1 MNIDDKI
8 NQLNIILP
16 KPPPPVGSYVAT
28 KEVGKLLY
36 ISGQIPLIPETM
48 ELVSG
53 NIEEETHQVMKNL
66 ESIIKKAKMSFKNV
80 VKSTIYLDN
89 MKNFSKVNNVYG
101 SYFEKGDEPA
111 RETVA
116 VRSLP
121 KGVRI
126 EISMI
131 AVN

>member
-1 MNIDDKI
+1 MKKEIISTSQAPSAIGPYNQSIKI
-8 NQLNIILP
+8 NN
-16 KPPPPVGSYVAT
+16 T
-28 KEVGKLLY
+28 LY
-36 ISGQIPLIPETM
+36 ISGQIPLVPKTM

-89 MKNFSKVNNVYG
+89 MKNFPKVNNVYG

>member
-1 MNIDDKI
+1 MKKKIISTPQAPSAIGPYNQSIKI
-8 NQLNIILP
+8 ND
-16 KPPPPVGSYVAT
+16 T
-28 KEVGKLLY
+28 LY
-36 ISGQIPLIPETM
+36 ISGQIPLLPKTM

-66 ESIIKKAKMSFKNV
+66 ESIKNKAKMTFKNV

>member
-1 MNIDDKI
+1 MKKKVI
-8 NQLNIILP
+8 NT
-16 KPPPPVGSYVAT
+16 T
-28 KEVGKLLY
+28 KAPSAIGPYNQSIRANDTLF
-36 ISGQIPLIPETM
+36 ISGQIPLVPKTM
-48 ELVSG
+48 ELISG

-80 VKSTIYLDN
+80 VKATIYLDD
-89 MKNFSKVNNVYG
+89 MKNFSKVNEVYG

-121 KGVRI
+121 KRVRI

>member
-1 MNIDDKI
+1 MKKEIISTSQAPSAIGPYNQSIKI
-8 NQLNIILP
+8 ND
-16 KPPPPVGSYVAT
+16 T
-28 KEVGKLLY
+28 LY
-36 ISGQIPLIPETM
+36 ISGQIPLVPKTM

-131 AVN
+131 AVK

>member
-1 MNIDDKI
+1 MKKKVI
-8 NQLNIILP
+8 NT
-16 KPPPPVGSYVAT
+16 T
-28 KEVGKLLY
+28 KAPSAIGPYNQSIRVNDTLF
-36 ISGQIPLIPETM
+36 ISGQIPLVPKTM
-48 ELVSG
+48 ELISG

-66 ESIIKKAKMSFKNV
+66 ESIIKKAKMSFKKV
-80 VKSTIYLDN
+80 VKSTIYLDD
-89 MKNFSKVNNVYG
+89 MKNFSKVNEVYG

-116 VRSLP
+116 VKSLP

>member
-1 MNIDDKI
+1 MKKEIINTSQAPSTIGPYNQSIKI
-8 NQLNIILP
+8 NN
-16 KPPPPVGSYVAT
+16 T
-28 KEVGKLLY
+28 LY
-36 ISGQIPLIPETM
+36 ISGQIPLVPKTM

-53 NIEEETHQVMKNL
+53 KIEEETHQVMKNL
-66 ESIIKKAKMSFKNV
+66 ESILKKAKMSFKNV

-89 MKNFSKVNNVYG
+89 MKNFPKVNNVYG

-121 KGVRI
+121 NGVRI

>member
-1 MNIDDKI
+1 MKKEIISTSQAPSAIGPYNQSVKI
-8 NQLNIILP
+8 ND
-16 KPPPPVGSYVAT
+16 T
-28 KEVGKLLY
+28 LY
-36 ISGQIPLIPETM
+36 ISGQIPLVPKTM

-66 ESIIKKAKMSFKNV
+66 ESIIKKAKMTFKNV

>member
-1 MNIDDKI
+1 MRKKVI
-8 NQLNIILP
+8 NTAKAPSAIGPYNQSIRVNDTLF
-16 KPPPPVGSYVAT
+16 
-28 KEVGKLLY
+28 
-36 ISGQIPLIPETM
+36 ISGQIPLVPKTM
-48 ELVSG
+48 ELISG

-80 VKSTIYLDN
+80 VKATIYLDD
-89 MKNFSKVNNVYG
+89 MKNFSKVNEVYG

-116 VRSLP
+116 VKSLP
-121 KGVRI
+121 KSVRI

-131 AVN
+131 AAG

>member
-1 MNIDDKI
+1 MKKKVI
-8 NQLNIILP
+8 NTTRAPSAIGPYNQSIRVNDTLF
-16 KPPPPVGSYVAT
+16 
-28 KEVGKLLY
+28 
-36 ISGQIPLIPETM
+36 ISGQIPLVPKTM
-48 ELVSG
+48 ELISG

-66 ESIIKKAKMSFKNV
+66 ESIIKKAKMSFKNI
-80 VKSTIYLDN
+80 VKATIYLDD
-89 MKNFSKVNNVYG
+89 MKNFSKVNEVYG

-116 VRSLP
+116 VKSLP

-131 AVN
+131 AAG

>member
-1 MNIDDKI
+1 MKKKVI
-8 NQLNIILP
+8 NT
-16 KPPPPVGSYVAT
+16 T
-28 KEVGKLLY
+28 KAPSAIGPYNQSIRVNDTLF
-36 ISGQIPLIPETM
+36 ISGQIPLVPKTM
-48 ELVSG
+48 ELISG

-80 VKSTIYLDN
+80 VKATIYLDD
-89 MKNFSKVNNVYG
+89 MKNFSKVNEVYG

-116 VRSLP
+116 VKSLP
-121 KGVRI
+121 KSVRI

-131 AVN
+131 AAG

>member
-1 MNIDDKI
+1 MKKKI
-8 NQLNIILP
+8 ISTSQAPSAIGPYNQSIKVNDTLF
-16 KPPPPVGSYVAT
+16 
-28 KEVGKLLY
+28 
-36 ISGQIPLIPETM
+36 ISGQIPLVPKTM
-48 ELVSG
+48 ELISG
-53 NIEEETHQVMKNL
+53 DIEEETHQVMKNL
-66 ESIIKKAKMSFKNV
+66 ESIIKKAEMSFKNV

-89 MKNFSKVNNVYG
+89 MKNFSKVNDVYG

>member
-1 MNIDDKI
+1 MKKEIISTSQAPSAIGPYNQSIKI
-8 NQLNIILP
+8 ND
-16 KPPPPVGSYVAT
+16 T
-28 KEVGKLLY
+28 LY
-36 ISGQIPLIPETM
+36 ISGQITLVPKTM

>member
-1 MNIDDKI
+1 MKKKIISTSQAPSAIGPYNQSIKI
-8 NQLNIILP
+8 NDTL
-16 KPPPPVGSYVAT
+16 YV
-28 KEVGKLLY
+28 
-36 ISGQIPLIPETM
+36 SGQIPLIPETM

-131 AVN
+131 AIN

>member
-1 MNIDDKI
+1 MKKKVI
-8 NQLNIILP
+8 NT
-16 KPPPPVGSYVAT
+16 T
-28 KEVGKLLY
+28 KAPSAIGPYNQSIRVNDTLF
-36 ISGQIPLIPETM
+36 ISGQIPLFPKTM
-48 ELVSG
+48 ELISG

-66 ESIIKKAKMSFKNV
+66 ESIIKKAKMSFKKV
-80 VKSTIYLDN
+80 VKSTIYLDD
-89 MKNFSKVNNVYG
+89 MKNFSKVNEVYG

>member
-1 MNIDDKI
+1 MKKKIISTPQAPSAIGPYNQSIKI
-8 NQLNIILP
+8 ND
-16 KPPPPVGSYVAT
+16 T
-28 KEVGKLLY
+28 LY
-36 ISGQIPLIPETM
+36 ISGQIPLLPKTM

-89 MKNFSKVNNVYG
+89 MKNFLKVNNVYG

>member
-1 MNIDDKI
+1 MKKEIISTSQAPSAIGPYNQSIKI
-8 NQLNIILP
+8 ND
-16 KPPPPVGSYVAT
+16 T
-28 KEVGKLLY
+28 LY
-36 ISGQIPLIPETM
+36 ISGQIPLVSKTM

-53 NIEEETHQVMKNL
+53 NIEDETHQVMKNL
-66 ESIIKKAKMSFKNV
+66 ESILKKAKMSFRNV

-101 SYFEKGDEPA
+101 SYFKKGDEPA

>member
-1 MNIDDKI
+1 MKKEIISTSQAPSAIGPYNQSIKI
-8 NQLNIILP
+8 ND
-16 KPPPPVGSYVAT
+16 T
-28 KEVGKLLY
+28 LY

-131 AVN
+131 AIN

>member
-1 MNIDDKI
+1 MKKKI
-8 NQLNIILP
+8 ISTSQAPSAIGPYNQSIKVNDTLF
-16 KPPPPVGSYVAT
+16 
-28 KEVGKLLY
+28 
-36 ISGQIPLIPETM
+36 ISGQIPLVPKTM
-48 ELVSG
+48 ELISG
-53 NIEEETHQVMKNL
+53 DIEEETHQVMKNL
-66 ESIIKKAKMSFKNV
+66 ESIIKKAEMSFKNV
-80 VKSTIYLDN
+80 VKSTIYLDS
-89 MKNFSKVNNVYG
+89 MKNFSKVNDVYG

>member
-1 MNIDDKI
+1 MKKEIISTSQAPSAIGPYNQSIKI
-8 NQLNIILP
+8 ND
-16 KPPPPVGSYVAT
+16 T
-28 KEVGKLLY
+28 LY
-36 ISGQIPLIPETM
+36 ISGQIPLVPKTM

-66 ESIIKKAKMSFKNV
+66 ESIIKKAKMTFKNV

-131 AVN
+131 AIN

>member
-1 MNIDDKI
+1 MKKKIISTSQAPSAIGPYNQSIKI
-8 NQLNIILP
+8 ND
-16 KPPPPVGSYVAT
+16 T
-28 KEVGKLLY
+28 LY
-36 ISGQIPLIPETM
+36 ISGQIPLVPKTM

-66 ESIIKKAKMSFKNV
+66 ESIINKAKMTFKNV

>member
-1 MNIDDKI
+1 MKKEIISTSQAPSAIGPYNQSIKI
-8 NQLNIILP
+8 ND
-16 KPPPPVGSYVAT
+16 T
-28 KEVGKLLY
+28 LY
-36 ISGQIPLIPETM
+36 ISGQIPLVPKTM

-121 KGVRI
+121 NGVRI

>member
-1 MNIDDKI
+1 MKKKIISTPQAPSAIGPYNQSIKI
-8 NQLNIILP
+8 ND
-16 KPPPPVGSYVAT
+16 T
-28 KEVGKLLY
+28 LY
-36 ISGQIPLIPETM
+36 ISGQIPLLPKTM

-121 KGVRI
+121 NGVRI

>member
-1 MNIDDKI
+1 MKKNVI
-8 NQLNIILP
+8 NTTKAPSAIGPYNQSIRVNDILF
-16 KPPPPVGSYVAT
+16 
-28 KEVGKLLY
+28 
-36 ISGQIPLIPETM
+36 ISGQIPLVPKTM
-48 ELVSG
+48 ELISG

-80 VKSTIYLDN
+80 VKATIYLDD
-89 MKNFSKVNNVYG
+89 MKNFSKVNEVYG

-116 VRSLP
+116 VKSLP
-121 KGVRI
+121 KSVRI

>member
-1 MNIDDKI
+1 MKKKIISTPQAPSAIGPYNQSIKI
-8 NQLNIILP
+8 ND
-16 KPPPPVGSYVAT
+16 T
-28 KEVGKLLY
+28 LY
-36 ISGQIPLIPETM
+36 ISGQIPLLPKTM

-66 ESIIKKAKMSFKNV
+66 ESILKKAKMTFKNV

>member
-1 MNIDDKI
+1 MKKEIISTSQAPSAIGPYNQSIKI
-8 NQLNIILP
+8 ND
-16 KPPPPVGSYVAT
+16 T
-28 KEVGKLLY
+28 LY
-36 ISGQIPLIPETM
+36 ISGQIPLLPKTM

-131 AVN
+131 AIN

>member
-1 MNIDDKI
+1 MKKKVI
-8 NQLNIILP
+8 NTTKAPSAIGPYNQSIRVNDILF
-16 KPPPPVGSYVAT
+16 
-28 KEVGKLLY
+28 
-36 ISGQIPLIPETM
+36 ISGQIPLVPKTM
-48 ELVSG
+48 ELISG

-80 VKSTIYLDN
+80 VKATIYLDD
-89 MKNFSKVNNVYG
+89 MKNFSKVNEVYG

-116 VRSLP
+116 VKSLP
-121 KGVRI
+121 KSVRI

-131 AVN
+131 AAG

>member
-1 MNIDDKI
+1 MKKEIISTSQAPSAIGPYNQSIKI
-8 NQLNIILP
+8 ND
-16 KPPPPVGSYVAT
+16 T
-28 KEVGKLLY
+28 LY
-36 ISGQIPLIPETM
+36 ISGQIPLMPKTM

-53 NIEEETHQVMKNL
+53 SIEEETHQVMKNL
-66 ESIIKKAKMSFKNV
+66 ESIIKKAKMTFKNV

-111 RETVA
+111 RETLA

>member
-1 MNIDDKI
+1 MKKEIISTSQAPSAIGPYNQSIKI
-8 NQLNIILP
+8 NN
-16 KPPPPVGSYVAT
+16 T
-28 KEVGKLLY
+28 LY
-36 ISGQIPLIPETM
+36 ISGQIPLVPKTM

-53 NIEEETHQVMKNL
+53 KIEEETHQVMKNL
-66 ESIIKKAKMSFKNV
+66 ESILKKAKMSFKNV

-89 MKNFSKVNNVYG
+89 MKNFPKVNNVYG

>member
-1 MNIDDKI
+1 MKKEII
-8 NQLNIILP
+8 STSQAPSAIGPYNQSIKVND
-16 KPPPPVGSYVAT
+16 T
-28 KEVGKLLY
+28 LY
-36 ISGQIPLIPETM
+36 ISGQIPLVPKTM

-131 AVN
+131 AIN

>member
-1 MNIDDKI
+1 MKKEIISTSQAPSAIGPYNQSIKI
-8 NQLNIILP
+8 NN
-16 KPPPPVGSYVAT
+16 T
-28 KEVGKLLY
+28 LY
-36 ISGQIPLIPETM
+36 ISGQIPLVPKTM

-53 NIEEETHQVMKNL
+53 KIEEETHQVMKNL
-66 ESIIKKAKMSFKNV
+66 ESIIKKAKMTFKNV

-111 RETVA
+111 RETLA

>member
-1 MNIDDKI
+1 MKKEIISTSQAPSAIGPYNQSIKI
-8 NQLNIILP
+8 ND
-16 KPPPPVGSYVAT
+16 T
-28 KEVGKLLY
+28 LY
-36 ISGQIPLIPETM
+36 ISGQIPLMPKTM

-66 ESIIKKAKMSFKNV
+66 ESIINKAKMTFKNV

-101 SYFEKGDEPA
+101 AYFEKGDEPA

-131 AVN
+131 AVD

>member
-1 MNIDDKI
+1 MKKKVI
-8 NQLNIILP
+8 NT
-16 KPPPPVGSYVAT
+16 T
-28 KEVGKLLY
+28 KAPSAIGPYNQSIRVNDTLF
-36 ISGQIPLIPETM
+36 ISGQIPLVPKTM
-48 ELVSG
+48 ELISG

-80 VKSTIYLDN
+80 VKATIYLDD
-89 MKNFSKVNNVYG
+89 MKNFSKVNEVYG

-116 VRSLP
+116 VKSLP

>member
-1 MNIDDKI
+1 MRKKVI
-8 NQLNIILP
+8 NTAKAPSAIGPYNQSIRVNDTLF
-16 KPPPPVGSYVAT
+16 
-28 KEVGKLLY
+28 
-36 ISGQIPLIPETM
+36 ISGQIPLFPKTM
-48 ELVSG
+48 ELISG

-80 VKSTIYLDN
+80 VKSTVYLDD
-89 MKNFSKVNNVYG
+89 MKNFSKVNDVYG

-116 VRSLP
+116 VKSLP

-131 AVN
+131 AAG